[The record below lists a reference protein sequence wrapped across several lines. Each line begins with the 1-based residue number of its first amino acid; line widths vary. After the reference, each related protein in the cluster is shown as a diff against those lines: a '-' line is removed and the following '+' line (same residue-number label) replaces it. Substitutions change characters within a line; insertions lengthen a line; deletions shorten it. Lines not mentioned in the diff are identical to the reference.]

1 LDSADLFIGG
11 IGAGPQNPAGCIQW
25 LAYFPVTTYPYLG
38 SELKRPNQVRPVTLL
53 ERLQHAAPLGIFIG
67 TALVLLWMFGHRLIL
82 GTSDEGIYLDAAER
96 ILHGQKPYVDFFGYM
111 TPGSFWMQ
119 ALAFRLFGVTLAA
132 GRVLVILYVALEGA
146 LIYWLVQRFASR
158 AAGIVTALLF
168 LAFQTADASMLT
180 AQHRWDSSAFALAS
194 IALCVAA
201 GRGRL
206 MASGALIACAALA
219 TPSVALVG
227 VATLAWLL
235 WPGGQR
241 MRAGWYLLGIA
252 LAGTSAVIALW
263 LNGILPAL
271 IQQLRWLSR
280 NYSTVNA
287 MHYGA
292 IIGGY
297 RTLFEGA
304 GGWELPL
311 RFCVV
316 FCLALPALLPIVAL
330 AGGIVFW
337 VRRRETIL
345 PYLLLSVAAL
355 VASTYPRSDVA
366 HLAYVAALPYTVAG
380 ILAYR
385 CLSARPR
392 AWLTLSIV
400 VWAAVFALQA
410 QLPGSLEAL
419 QTPVGEVRA
428 GAGEAPVVEELLT
441 RVRPHQSLFV
451 YPYKPL
457 LYFLTQ
463 ADNPTRYPYLSPG
476 LMTNEDARLALSE
489 LQASPPEWVLYMD
502 LDRTGFARL
511 FPSANGFDPHFPQLE
526 HWIQANYRADGCPPL
541 AGYVLLRRAN

>member
-1 LDSADLFIGG
+1 MVFA
-11 IGAGPQNPAGCIQW
+11 GAF
-25 LAYFPVTTYPYLG
+25 L
-38 SELKRPNQVRPVTLL
+38 
-53 ERLQHAAPLGIFIG
+53 
-67 TALVLLWMFGHRLIL
+67 LLWLLYGNRLIL

-111 TPGSFWMQ
+111 SPGSFWMQ
-119 ALAFRLFGVTLAA
+119 ALAFQLFGITLAA
-132 GRVLVILYVALEGA
+132 GRVLVILYVALECS
-146 LIYWLVQRFASR
+146 LVYWLVQRFASR
-158 AAGIVTALLF
+158 AAGIVIALLF
-168 LAFQTADASMLT
+168 LAFQTADPNMLT

-206 MASGALIACAALA
+206 TASGVLIACAALA
-219 TPSVALVG
+219 TPSVALVAI
-227 VATLAWLL
+227 ATLVWL
-235 WPGGQR
+235 R
-241 MRAGWYLLGIA
+241 KRAGWYLLGIA

-280 NYSTVNA
+280 NYSAVNA

-297 RTLFEGA
+297 KTLFEGA
-304 GGWELPL
+304 GAWELPV

-316 FCLALPALLPIVAL
+316 FCLALPALLPVVAL
-330 AGGIVFW
+330 AGGATFW
-337 VRRRETIL
+337 ARRKSRGEPFGAML
-345 PYLLLSVAAL
+345 PYFLLCVIAL

-366 HLAYVAALPYTVAG
+366 HLAYVAALPYAVVG

-385 CLSARPR
+385 SLPARPR
-392 AWLTLSIV
+392 AWLTMSIA

-419 QTPVGEVRA
+419 QTPVGDVRA
-428 GAGEAPVVEELLT
+428 SAAEAPVVEELLS

-463 ADNPTRYPYLSPG
+463 AENPTRYPYLSPG
-476 LMTNEDARLALSE
+476 MMTNEDARLALSE

-502 LDRTGFARL
+502 LDRTGFERL
-511 FPSANGFDPHFPQLE
+511 FPSANGFDPHYPQLE
-526 HWIQANYRADGCPPL
+526 RWIESNYRSSGCPPL